1 MMHTV
6 YLNQTE
12 NAGKHVK
19 WSIIDYFFVFQNDDS
34 RRPIFIFFY
43 FRRCTN
49 GTFHCREN
57 LFFKIQDPFL
67 RIFN

>member
-1 MMHTV
+1 MMHKF

-34 RRPIFIFFY
+34 RRPIFIFLFQKMY
-43 FRRCTN
+43 RR
-49 GTFHCREN
+49 N
-57 LFFKIQDPFL
+57 LSFS
-67 RIFN
+67 